1 MRVAG
6 ERKKKLIVAFH
17 FVTANQQFALISSG
31 QAGWNCGSCRQHGL
45 EAKRRCGFLPEEK
58 RGEPRIVW
66 GRKQTQTEECP
77 KSLVT
82 GASLAL
88 LEEFFVRRRLGIPG
102 SLGVDALLEME
113 ARKADAFLIL
123 RDEME
128 REERDGASQH

>member
-17 FVTANQQFALISSG
+17 FVTANQQSAGISAG
-31 QAGWNCGSCRQHGL
+31 QAGWNCGNCRENGL
-45 EAKRRCGFLPEEK
+45 ETKRRCGFLPEEK

-66 GRKQTQTEECP
+66 GRKQTQAEECP
-77 KSLVT
+77 KSLIT

-88 LEEFFVRRRLGIPG
+88 LEEFFVRRRLGIPD
-102 SLGVDALLEME
+102 SLEME
-113 ARKADAFLIL
+113 ARKVDAFLIL

-128 REERDGASQH
+128 REERDGASQY

>member
-17 FVTANQQFALISSG
+17 FVTANRQFALIAGG

-45 EAKRRCGFLPEEK
+45 EAKRRCGFLPEEQ
-58 RGEPRIVW
+58 RGATRIVW
-66 GRKQTQTEECP
+66 GRKQTQAEECP

-88 LEEFFVRRRLGIPG
+88 LEEFFVRRRLGIQD
-102 SLGVDALLEME
+102 SLEME
-113 ARKADAFLIL
+113 ARKVDAFLIL

-128 REERDGASQH
+128 KEERDGTTQY